1 MAIWR
6 TTVLSMSSTLEASMI
21 LRRRGSLSAFSIDW
35 KVSIS
40 PKTEA
45 VSARV
50 SGVSAIRWP
59 WGPAS
64 T

>member
-1 MAIWR
+1 
-6 TTVLSMSSTLEASMI
+6 MSSTLEASMI
-21 LRRRGSLSAFSIDW
+21 LRRLGVVSRSSMAR

-40 PKTEA
+40 PNTEA

-50 SGVSAIRWP
+50 SGVSAIRAP
-59 WGPAS
+59 CPPAS